1 MFKIDKGAVMNAL
14 AGFDIDQIKKASDEI
29 KKKKPEF
36 TVMLD
41 LYEKI
46 FIAQEKARKI
56 VSLPEFNISQEKLS
70 VQHEEKFPLVDISQ
84 FSIDQEVSESLF
96 NELCDILTAD
106 ENELSAAVVS
116 IKLLSDE
123 KKIDLNKLFTA
134 FFKEDESLFD
144 EAEVKYSIDKEILGF
159 LIYNALQPSLV
170 SFSEMI
176 SVNLDSDNDWEKGYC
191 PVCGSMPELSLFE
204 ENGKR
209 FLVCGFCGHKWGS
222 KRIYCP
228 FCENSNHETL
238 QYYDIDS
245 EEEYRVD
252 VCEKCKKY
260 IKTID
265 IKKTSRTVYPPL
277 EIRSTPYID
286 VKLEE
291 MGYKKGNE

>member
-106 ENELSAAVVS
+106 ENELSAAVGS

-176 SVNLDSDNDWEKGYC
+176 SVNLDSDND
-191 PVCGSMPELSLFE
+191 
-204 ENGKR
+204 
-209 FLVCGFCGHKWGS
+209 
-222 KRIYCP
+222 
-228 FCENSNHETL
+228 
-238 QYYDIDS
+238 
-245 EEEYRVD
+245 
-252 VCEKCKKY
+252 
-260 IKTID
+260 
-265 IKKTSRTVYPPL
+265 
-277 EIRSTPYID
+277 
-286 VKLEE
+286 
-291 MGYKKGNE
+291 